1 VYRFNTKLQWAL
13 VVLAGV
19 ASFASAFQWRRAT
32 TVSETA
38 LVELA
43 TAERQRAPARP
54 AAPGAAAHQADSAL
68 ALPDRSR
75 TVPQSGGNAMAELRW
90 VAPVPAPS
98 AARALVRAAPP
109 APEVPLAPPLPFS
122 FVGLMEQG
130 GPKPQAFL
138 AKGNTLLV
146 VAAGDVIEED
156 TYRVDALSPQHIQL
170 TYLPLNTAQTLNIL
184 GASK

>member
-32 TVSETA
+32 AVSATA

-43 TAERQRAPARP
+43 GPERQRTPASP
-54 AAPGAAAHQADSAL
+54 AAPSAAARPPDSAL

-75 TVPQSGGNAMAELRW
+75 AVPRPGGNAMAELRW
-90 VAPVPAPS
+90 VAPAPAPS
-98 AARALVRAAPP
+98 AARAVVQAPP
-109 APEVPLAPPLPFS
+109 AAPEVPVAPPLPFS
-122 FVGLMEQG
+122 FVGLMERG
-130 GPKPQAFL
+130 GPRTQAFL

-146 VAAGDVIEED
+146 VAAGDLIEGD
-156 TYRVDALSPQHIQL
+156 TYRVDALSPQNIQL